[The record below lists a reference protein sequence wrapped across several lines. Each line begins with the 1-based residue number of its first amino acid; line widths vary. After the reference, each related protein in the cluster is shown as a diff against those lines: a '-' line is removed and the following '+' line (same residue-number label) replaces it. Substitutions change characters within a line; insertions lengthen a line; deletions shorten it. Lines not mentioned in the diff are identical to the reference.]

1 MLCTIAS
8 TGRLLREYEERH
20 GEPVRVHTIIVD
32 ECGCTPKRGRRGRV
46 GTRSPKYD
54 THLFCNSEFFVHVLA
69 LLTKFVIAVVLRF
82 PLTCIPP

>member
-32 ECGCTPKRGRRGRV
+32 ECGCTPKRGVLGPRGNPL
-46 GTRSPKYD
+46 TKSN
-54 THLFCNSEFFVHVLA
+54 THLVLW
-69 LLTKFVIAVVLRF
+69 FRF
-82 PLTCIPP
+82 NLAPVSFAHQD